1 MRKEI
6 NIKILYYILGFC
18 LISVLFLNMFFVLK
32 NDKPTKQEVFKS
44 TIYSIVEVKA
54 VTENV
59 GESYGT
65 AEFIKSDGT
74 LVTNAH
80 VVTYKKLGET
90 VAFDEIFIRFMI
102 GEEFKVVKLEKYNS
116 ELDIAI
122 LKLIDLRCDFAPLKT
137 GLSNKLLVGDKVY
150 AVGNLNNSG
159 ISMTKGMISNSNLN
173 VKYDGITRN
182 VIQCDLVIADGNSG
196 GALLNEKG
204 ELIGITTFRLKDTKG
219 NVIYGISYCVPIDV
233 VLEYIN
239 NK

>member
-1 MRKEI
+1 MK
-6 NIKILYYILGFC
+6 NNKGFYVLYYVFGVGLIVC
-18 LISVLFLNMFFVLK
+18 LLINLLFITNT
-32 NDKPTKQEVFKS
+32 KPTAQNIFNNSV
-44 TIYSIVEVKA
+44 YSVVEVKA

-59 GESYGT
+59 GESFGT

-90 VAFDEIFIRFMI
+90 IAFDEIFIRFMT
-102 GEEFKVVKLEKYNS
+102 GEEFWVVKLEKYNS

-122 LKLIDLRCDFAPLKT
+122 LKLVDSKCKFAPLKT
-137 GLSNKLLVGDKVY
+137 GLSNELSVGDKVY

-159 ISMTKGMISNSNLN
+159 ISMTKGIISNSNLN

-196 GALLNEKG
+196 GALLNERG

-219 NVIYGISYCVPIDV
+219 NVIYGISYCVPINV
-233 VLEYIN
+233 VLEYIKN
-239 NK
+239 

>member
-1 MRKEI
+1 MK
-6 NIKILYYILGFC
+6 NNKNFNILYYTMGFC
-18 LISVLFLNMFFVLK
+18 LVICLCLILFFMINR
-32 NDKPTKQEVFKS
+32 KPTAQTVFKN
-44 TIYSIVEVKA
+44 TIHSVVEVKA

-59 GESYGT
+59 GESFGT

-80 VVTYKKLGET
+80 VVTYKKLGQT
-90 VAFDEIFIRFMI
+90 IAFDEIYIRFMT
-102 GEEFKVVKLEKYNS
+102 GEEFKLVKLVKYNS

-122 LKLIDLRCDFAPLKT
+122 LKLADLKCNFAPLKC
-137 GLSNKLLVGDKVY
+137 GDSSKLNSGDNVY
-150 AVGNLNNSG
+150 AIGNLNNTG
-159 ISMTKGMISNSNLN
+159 ISMTKGSVSNPKIN
-173 VKYDGITRN
+173 VKYDDITRE

-196 GALLNEKG
+196 GALLNENG

-219 NVIYGISYCVPIDV
+219 NVIYGISYCVPINV

>member
-1 MRKEI
+1 MKKERSM
-6 NIKILYYILGFC
+6 NILFYILGGLFIIT
-18 LISVLFLNMFFVLK
+18 LIINLFFIIKKDNPSGSQLFNNSAYSV
-32 NDKPTKQEVFKS
+32 
-44 TIYSIVEVKA
+44 VEVKA
-54 VTENV
+54 ETENV

-80 VVTYKKLGET
+80 VVTYTKLGET
-90 VAFDEIFIRFMI
+90 YAFEQISIRFMT
-102 GEEFKVVKLEKYNS
+102 EEQFRVVKLEKYNS

-122 LKLIDLRCDFAPLKT
+122 LKLIDLKCKFAPLNI
-137 GLSNKLLVGDKVY
+137 GLSKEISVGDKVY
-150 AVGNLNNSG
+150 AIGNLNNTG
-159 ISMTKGMISNSNLN
+159 ISMTKGIVSNANLN
-173 VKYDGITRN
+173 VKYDGKTRN

-196 GALLNEKG
+196 GALLNERG

-219 NVIYGISYCVPIDV
+219 NVIYGISYCVPIDA